1 MESIDSRVGAVEGI
15 NNEHMQSLESL
26 ESFQV
31 NLDKNLNAGPT
42 GSNKYKQAKSNN
54 LGQKEAS
61 LEQERQEYQ
70 KKLLKALDRSDSN
83 KHDLEKNGR
92 ER

>member
-1 MESIDSRVGAVEGI
+1 MDSRVGAVEGI

-31 NLDKNLNAGPT
+31 NLDKNLNAGPS
-42 GSNKYKQAKSNN
+42 GSNKYKQAKSNHP
-54 LGQKEAS
+54 GQKEAS
-61 LEQERQEYQ
+61 FERERQEYQ
-70 KKLLKALDRSDSN
+70 KKLMKALDRSDSN
-83 KHDLEKNGR
+83 KHDLEKNSR